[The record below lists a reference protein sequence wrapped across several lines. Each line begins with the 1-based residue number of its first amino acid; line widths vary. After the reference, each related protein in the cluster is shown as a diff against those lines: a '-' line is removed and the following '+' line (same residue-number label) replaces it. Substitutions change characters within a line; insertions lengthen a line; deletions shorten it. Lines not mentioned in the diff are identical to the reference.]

1 MWTRPL
7 RRGVTLI
14 ELVIFIV
21 IIGIA
26 LAGLLQV
33 LSLNASGS
41 ADPILRKQA
50 LMFAESLM
58 EEVQQAG
65 FTYCDPASGNAQ
77 SATSTAD
84 CDIQEAFGPEASNA
98 RPFDNINDYVAAA
111 GTDATTFT
119 SGNVLVDANNEP
131 LGAAMY
137 TATVSITPEDLG
149 GITASGASAD
159 VNVLRITITV
169 KYGSNKDQVR
179 LDGYRTRYAP
189 LLQ

>member
-1 MWTRPL
+1 MWNRRL

-33 LSLNASGS
+33 LSLNAKGS

-65 FTYCDPASGNAQ
+65 FTYCDPASDNAQ

-84 CDIQEAFGPEASNA
+84 CDIKEEFGPEAGNT

-111 GTDATTFT
+111 DTDATTFT
-119 SGNVLVDANNEP
+119 SGGVLVDANNDA

-137 TATVSITPEDLG
+137 TATVRITPEALG
-149 GITASGASAD
+149 GIAAGGGSAD
-159 VNVLRITITV
+159 VNVLRISITV
-169 KYGSNKDQVR
+169 KYGTNGDQVR